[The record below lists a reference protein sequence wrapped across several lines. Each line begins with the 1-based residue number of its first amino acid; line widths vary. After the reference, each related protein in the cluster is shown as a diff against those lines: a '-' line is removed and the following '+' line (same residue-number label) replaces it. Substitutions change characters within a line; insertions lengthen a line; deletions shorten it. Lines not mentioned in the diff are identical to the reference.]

1 MYEIHIYIYIYIYTC
16 MKYIYMYT
24 YVWVLSHLYCGLV
37 EVNTNMCTHL
47 VLYISPQK
55 IESKLPLC
63 YWNSTSIDLG
73 VTYLNMAYT

>member
-1 MYEIHIYIYIYIYTC
+1 MCMYIYIHIYEIYIRIH
-16 MKYIYMYT
+16 MYELYLT
-24 YVWVLSHLYCGLV
+24 YNCGLI
-37 EVNTNMCTHL
+37 EANTNMCTHL
-47 VLYISPQK
+47 ILYISPQK